1 MLISALLQGDGL
13 QEPMS
18 CLFSNQT
25 AAVNVSASVLNATA
39 AMCTAPAWQV
49 ADSGGEA
56 LTLTVAA
63 GSCSVDVPFEYY
75 LEPQVTS
82 VHPLQGPRYGSFQ
95 LTVNLGASLE
105 ELAAVDR
112 VSHEV

>member
-56 LTLTVAA
+56 LTLTVAT